1 MYMYIYIY
9 SRYNFPKGNVFP
21 SAFNKCLIN
30 CGKIV
35 PCLMQYSKN
44 MGNDQKPRCS
54 SSIVTATP
62 QFENFAIPLITLQN
76 LKILLSLPHGIF
88 MS

>member
-1 MYMYIYIY
+1 MYMYIYIYIY
-9 SRYNFPKGNVFP
+9 SRYNVPTGNVFP

-44 MGNDQKPRCS
+44 MGNDQKP
-54 SSIVTATP
+54 IVTVIP
-62 QFENFAIPLITLQN
+62 KFENLAIPFITLQN
-76 LKILLSLPHGIF
+76 LKILS
-88 MS
+88 S